1 MSERTKVQV
10 NLTNLRNRT
19 RVNVIDVYNAVMGTD
34 VYTLP
39 VGYARHMAENLSY
52 LLDFQ
57 NDEEVR
63 RLRKMSYEAG
73 YEDGYEE
80 GHLDGTYEQPD

>member
-34 VYTLP
+34 VDTLP
-39 VGYARHMAENLSY
+39 VGYARHMAEKLSH